1 MSGFALTL
9 VLCAA
14 ALHALWNAIVKA
26 SDDRALTLGAIS
38 VTNILAGIVL
48 IALFPAPAVESWPY
62 IAASTVIHYGY
73 FIFLLLAYRLGDFS
87 QVYPISRGLAP
98 VLVALGAQAFAG
110 ERLPVLAWLGLLSV
124 SFGIIALSLP
134 SGGIWPN
141 PVAVAAAG
149 GTGLFIAS
157 YTVVDGI
164 GVRLADSPFGYIG
177 WLFVL
182 EFPVVVVAV
191 LRQRGKPLTLS
202 SQAIRLGL
210 LGGIFSSL
218 AYGAAIYVKA
228 FTPLGAVSAVRESS
242 VIFAAIIGA
251 FYFGERPWRRR
262 VLAAV
267 AVTVGVIA
275 LAIFA

>member
-38 VTNILAGIVL
+38 VTNVLVGIVL

-62 IAASTVIHYGY
+62 IAASTLIHYGY
-73 FIFLLLAYRLGDFS
+73 FVFLLLAYRLGDFS

-110 ERLPVLAWLGLLSV
+110 ETLPILAWLGLLSV
-124 SFGIIALSLP
+124 SFGIIVLSLP
-134 SGGIWPN
+134 SGGIRPN
-141 PVAVAAAG
+141 PVAVAAAAA
-149 GTGLFIAS
+149 TGLFIAS
-157 YTVVDGI
+157 YTVMDGI
-164 GVRLADSPFGYIG
+164 GVRLAGSPFGYIG

-182 EFPVVVVAV
+182 EFPVIVVAA
-191 LRQRGKPLTLS
+191 LRQRGKPPARRWS
-202 SQAIRLGL
+202 AIRLGL
-210 LGGIFSSL
+210 LGGIFAAL
-218 AYGAAIYVKA
+218 AYGLAIYVKA

-242 VIFAAIIGA
+242 VIFAAVIGA
-251 FYFGERPWRRR
+251 VYFGERPWRRR
-262 VLAAV
+262 VFAAAAV
-267 AVTVGVIA
+267 TAGIVA
-275 LAIFA
+275 LAIYA

>member
-26 SDDRALTLGAIS
+26 SDDRALTLAAIS
-38 VTNILAGIVL
+38 ATNVLAGILL
-48 IALFPAPAVESWPY
+48 IALFPAPSVASWPY
-62 IAASTVIHYGY
+62 IAASTLIHYGY
-73 FIFLLLAYRLGDFS
+73 YIFLLLAYRLGDFS

-110 ERLPVLAWLGLLSV
+110 ETLPILAWLGLLSV

-134 SGGIWPN
+134 SGGTRPN
-141 PVAVAAAG
+141 VVAVAAAA

-157 YTVVDGI
+157 YTVADGI

-182 EFPVVVVAV
+182 EFPVILAVA
-191 LRQRGKPLTLS
+191 LWQRGKPPALRWP
-202 SQAIRLGL
+202 AIRLGL
-210 LGGIFSSL
+210 LGGLFAAM
-218 AYGAAIYVKA
+218 AYGMVIYVKA

-242 VIFAAIIGA
+242 VIFAALIGA
-251 FYFGERPWRRR
+251 VWFGERPWRRR
-262 VLAAV
+262 VFAAV
-267 AVTVGVIA
+267 AVTAGVVA
-275 LAIFA
+275 LAIYA

>member
-14 ALHALWNAIVKA
+14 FLHALWNAVVKA
-26 SDDRALTLGAIS
+26 ADDRALVLGAVS
-38 VTNILAGIVL
+38 AANVLAGIVL
-48 IALFPAPAVESWPY
+48 LALFEAPAVESWPY
-62 IAASTVIHYGY
+62 IAASTLIHYGY
-73 FIFLLLAYRLGDFS
+73 YVFLLLAYRLGDFS

-110 ERLPVLAWLGLLSV
+110 ETLPVLAWLGLLSV
-124 SFGIIALSLP
+124 SFGIIVLSLP
-134 SGGIWPN
+134 SGGIRPN
-141 PVAVAAAG
+141 LTAVAAAA

-182 EFPVVVVAV
+182 EFPVILAVAWW
-191 LRQRGKPLTLS
+191 QRGKPPALRWP
-202 SQAIRLGL
+202 AIRLGL
-210 LGGIFSSL
+210 LGGLFAAL
-218 AYGAAIYVKA
+218 AYGIVIYVKA

-242 VIFAAIIGA
+242 VIFAALIGA
-251 FYFGERPWRRR
+251 VYFGERPWRRR
-262 VLAAV
+262 IFAAAAV
-267 AVTVGVIA
+267 TTGVVA
-275 LAIFA
+275 LAIYA

>member
-38 VTNILAGIVL
+38 VTNVLAGILL

-62 IAASTVIHYGY
+62 IAASTLIHYGY

-110 ERLPVLAWLGLLSV
+110 ETLPVPAWLGLLSV
-124 SFGIIALSLP
+124 SFGIIVLSLP
-134 SGGIWPN
+134 SGGIRPN
-141 PVAVAAAG
+141 PVAVAAAA

-164 GVRLADSPFGYIG
+164 GVRLADSSFGYIG

-182 EFPVVVVAV
+182 EFPVIVVAA
-191 LRQRGKPLTLS
+191 LRQRGKPPAMRWP
-202 SQAIRLGL
+202 AIRLGL
-210 LGGIFSSL
+210 LGGIFASM
-218 AYGAAIYVKA
+218 AYGMAIYVKA

-242 VIFAAIIGA
+242 VIFAAVIGA
-251 FYFGERPWRRR
+251 LYFGERPWRRR
-262 VLAAV
+262 VFAAAAV
-267 AVTVGVIA
+267 TAGVIA
-275 LAIFA
+275 LAIYA